1 MKLPMR
7 FRILHLI
14 SQDASLSDEE
24 IMRKLQP
31 EYRGERQF
39 TRSIIDLH
47 LESMRAVGL
56 VEVTDLALDAAG
68 LLQQKYK
75 ITAYGRSRLSY
86 LPESW
91 RNTGSTT
98 AV

>member
-14 SQDASLSDEE
+14 SQNASLSDQE
-24 IMRKLQP
+24 IMQHLQS
-31 EYRGERQF
+31 EYGGEGQF
-39 TRSIIDLH
+39 TRSIIELH

-86 LPESW
+86 LPDSW
-91 RNTGSTT
+91 RNTGSN
-98 AV
+98 AAM